1 MTKSNLPVVEELIGS
16 SPHHVFARDQEG
28 RFAGYRTT
36 FLEELERDAADLEQ
50 LLREDV
56 SPPSPEAVRRM
67 TQYEGETGLPN
78 QTIFY
83 DRLALALAA
92 ARRERHRV
100 AVLVIDAIPGKARRG
115 VGTDDGKG
123 QILKEIASLLKAAFR
138 SSDTVATPGDGLFF
152 MILPQVVRIEDS
164 LVVARKIIQLF
175 GKDPLVAGFPD
186 PWRIAVGIAVYPDH
200 GENGRLIVEKAGH
213 ALREAELQGGNSF
226 VVFGQGQRENPSPPG
241 QG

>member
-1 MTKSNLPVVEELIGS
+1 LVEELIGS
-16 SPHHVFARDQEG
+16 SPHYVFRRDQEG
-28 RFAGYRTT
+28 RFARYRKT
-36 FLEELERDAADLEQ
+36 FLEELEREDAAGLEK
-50 LLREDV
+50 LLSEDGP
-56 SPPSPEAVRRM
+56 PPSPETVRRM

-78 QTIFY
+78 QTVFY
-83 DRLALALAA
+83 DRLALAIAA

-100 AVLVIDAIPGKARRG
+100 AVLVIDAIPGVARRG

-152 MILPQVVRIEDS
+152 MILPQVLRIEDT
-164 LVVARKIIQLF
+164 LAVARKLLQLF
-175 GKDPLVAGFPD
+175 GKDPLAAGFPD
-186 PWRIAVGIAVYPDH
+186 PSCIAVGIAVYPDH

-213 ALREAELQGGNSF
+213 ALRQAELQGGNSF
-226 VVFGQGQRENPSPPG
+226 VIFGQGQRESPSLPG